1 MPLATSYRFS
11 DQPDRVAV
19 GALKPEAGRYRLVAA
34 PSCPECRAVII
45 ARRLLG
51 LADAL
56 PLSWSY
62 GRGADGFWELT
73 GPDGAPGVDPDLGA
87 RSLAE
92 VYGRTP
98 GYTPPPTVP
107 ALVDTTTGQVVSDD
121 AGTLVFDLATA
132 WWTLHR
138 NGALDLYPIDR
149 RNSTD
154 AWDAW
159 IATHVAGPLGA
170 ATHPGPGSVA
180 EGEDCAA
187 DAGHALMVAF
197 DVVDTCLARATHMEA
212 SREAALTIHDAP
224 PLSAVVAVEQFLCG
238 DHPTGSDI
246 LLFTLVQ
253 TYEYGGRQV
262 FPSGEAPS
270 VSFWPALARWFRALE
285 NRSGWVGPE
294 ERAALGI

>member
-11 DQPDRVAV
+11 DQPERLAA
-19 GALKPEAGRYRLVAA
+19 GALEPVAGRYRLVAA

-73 GPDGAPGVDPDLGA
+73 GPDGAPGTDPALGA

-92 VYGRTP
+92 VYARTP

-121 AGTLVFDLATA
+121 AAGLLFDLATA
-132 WWTLHR
+132 WWGLHR
-138 NGALDLYPIDR
+138 EGSPDLYPIDR

-159 IATHVAGPLGA
+159 VAQHVAGPLGV
-170 ATHPGPGSVA
+170 ATHPDRVSA
-180 EGEDCAA
+180 EEQQDAA
-187 DAGHALMVAF
+187 HALMVAF

-212 SREAALTIHDAP
+212 SREAALTIQDAP

-238 DHPTGSDI
+238 EHPTGSDI
-246 LLFTLVQ
+246 LLFTFVQ
-253 TYEYGGRQV
+253 AYEYGGRQA
-262 FPSGEAPS
+262 FPGGEAPS
-270 VSFWPALARWFRALE
+270 ISFWPALARWFRALE
-285 NRSGWVGPE
+285 NRAGWVGPE

>member
-1 MPLATSYRFS
+1 MPLATSFRFS
-11 DQPDRVAV
+11 DQPERVAA
-19 GALKPEAGRYRLVAA
+19 GALPPVAGRYRLVAA
-34 PSCPECRAVII
+34 PSCPQCRCLII

-56 PLSWSY
+56 PVSWSY
-62 GRGADGFWELT
+62 GRGADGCWELT
-73 GPDGAPGVDPDLGA
+73 GPDGAPGVDPALGA
-87 RSLAE
+87 RSLAQ
-92 VYGRTP
+92 VYASTP

-107 ALVDTTTGQVVSDD
+107 ALVDTTTGQVVCDDD
-121 AGTLVFDLATA
+121 AALLFDLATA
-132 WWTLHR
+132 WWGLHR
-138 NGALDLYPIDR
+138 QGAPDLYPIDR

-159 IATHVAGPLGA
+159 VQEHVAAMLGRVE
-170 ATHPGPGSVA
+170 HPERWSPEEVDEAS
-180 EGEDCAA
+180 
-187 DAGHALMVAF
+187 HAVMVAF
-197 DVVDTCLARATHMEA
+197 DVIDTCLARATHMEA

-262 FPSGEAPS
+262 FPGGEAPS